1 MEKEKIIQKLK
12 LKDYNEKLE
21 QILVNKTFSKDTKN
35 LLSSMMY
42 KVENSYEDYKKT
54 KVEVASKKEFLEELI
69 EIIRKRLQR
78 DRNNKT

>member
-54 KVEVASKKEFLEELI
+54 KVDVASKKEFLEELI

-78 DRNNKT
+78 N